1 MEEALDTEV
10 VLDGRTTR
18 FRLANPRD
26 GIQRYLAAGEFYDA
40 AQLRY
45 HQQLIAKKRVVL
57 DVGSNIGNHA
67 LFYAMHTLA
76 SKVICFEP
84 NPVAQEQLRAN
95 AALNAPN
102 SIDFEHVRFGA
113 GAKRS
118 GMSVGHVAGHNLGGA
133 SLVARG
139 EGEGADVEVAPL
151 DELVLDEPISFIKID
166 VEGMEMPVLEGA
178 KQVIAKWRPAIAI
191 EINNKHIPAFWDW
204 ADANRYHV
212 VNAFRM
218 YAANINYVCIP
229 KG

>member
-1 MEEALDTEV
+1 MDEAIEKDV

-18 FRLANPRD
+18 FRLPNPKD
-26 GIQRYLAAGEFYDA
+26 GIQRFLIQGEFYDL

-45 HQQLIAKKRVVL
+45 HQQLVAKKRVVL
-57 DVGSNIGNHA
+57 DVGTNIGNHA
-67 LFYAMHTLA
+67 LFYAHHTLA
-76 SKVICFEP
+76 SKVIVFEP
-84 NPVAQEQLRAN
+84 NPVAQEVLRAN
-95 AALNAPN
+95 VALNPDAA
-102 SIDFEHVRFGA
+102 IDLQHVNYGV

-139 EGEGADVEVAPL
+139 EGEGADVEVMPL
-151 DELVLDEPISFIKID
+151 DELVIDEPITFIKID
-166 VEGMEMPVLEGA
+166 VEGMEMPALEGA
-178 KQVIAKWRPAIAI
+178 KETIAKWRPTIAI
-191 EINNKHIPAFWDW
+191 EINNKHIPPFWEW